1 MTEQELREMF
11 AKGKRCQADRDG
23 ELKIVIPTDFKHPNT
38 GALTPLENPHVW
50 FYAEENKG

>member
-23 ELKIVIPTDFKHPNT
+23 DCDCESRYRIEGRNHCYLDILEDEANPDRY
-38 GALTPLENPHVW
+38 GA
-50 FYAEENKG
+50 

>member
-23 ELKIVIPTDFKHPNT
+23 DCDCESRYRIEGVNHCYLDILEDEANPDRY
-38 GALTPLENPHVW
+38 GA
-50 FYAEENKG
+50 